1 MSGQLRLRELL
12 DSARATS
19 LLAGGGLRERVAT
32 ETAPLFADCARAVLA
47 SRDGEDAD
55 VHAFFVPG
63 RVEVLG
69 KHTDYAG
76 GRSLVAAVERGLC
89 LVASPID
96 EPTWRVQA
104 LDVGGRCAFTIAPD
118 LVPTVG
124 HWSNYPMTVA
134 RRVARNFPHARRGAS
149 VAYRGNLPLDAGMSS
164 SSTVMVANFLAMSAV
179 NDLPASE
186 AYRLEIQTSEHLA
199 EYLGTVENGQS
210 FGQLGGD
217 RGVGT
222 FGGSEDHVAM
232 LCGRAGSLAQ
242 YSYCPVLGE
251 RTIAVPRGCVFVL
264 ASCGVASAK
273 TGQARDR
280 YNRASWLARAAVE
293 AWNQAAI
300 RSDPHLGAAL
310 AVAAPEA
317 ICAALANAQPQ
328 DGFQSGEMLERF
340 EHFHAESME
349 IIPAAGDA
357 LAAGDLTE
365 FGRQVDLSQHRAE
378 DMLHNQIPE
387 TVHLAATARQLGA
400 IAASAFGAGFG
411 GSVWALI
418 PGDRVGPFIDRWSGK
433 YAEAFGPAAARAT
446 FFVTAAGPAAFE
458 LKA

>member
-1 MSGQLRLRELL
+1 MSGQLRLRDLL
-12 DSARATS
+12 DSARAVD
-19 LLAGGGLRERVAT
+19 LLIAGGMREHVAT
-32 ETAPLFADCARAVLA
+32 ETAPLFADCARAVLTGL
-47 SRDGEDAD
+47 DGADAD
-55 VHAFFVPG
+55 AHAFFVPG

-89 LVASPID
+89 IVASPID
-96 EPTWRVQA
+96 EPIWRVQA
-104 LDVGGRCAFTIAPD
+104 LDVGGRCAFSIDPD

-134 RRVARNFPHARRGAS
+134 RRVARNFPHARGGAT

-186 AYRLEIQTSEHLA
+186 SYRREIQSSEHLA
-199 EYLGTVENGQS
+199 EYLGTIENGQS
-210 FGQLGGD
+210 FGQLVGN

-232 LCGRAGSLAQ
+232 LCGRAGSLVQ
-242 YSYCPVLGE
+242 YSYCPVLRE
-251 RTIAVPRGCVFVL
+251 RAIAVPRGCVFVL
-264 ASCGVASAK
+264 AACGVASAK
-273 TGQARDR
+273 TGQARNR
-280 YNRASWLARAAVE
+280 FNRASQLARAAVE
-293 AWNQAAI
+293 AWNQASK
-300 RSDPHLGAAL
+300 RSDPHLGAAR
-310 AVAAPEA
+310 AGAEPETVRAAIASAKPR
-317 ICAALANAQPQ
+317 
-328 DGFQSGEMLERF
+328 DGFSPEEMLERF
-340 EHFHAESME
+340 EHFHAESVE

-357 LAAGDLTE
+357 LASGELAE
-365 FGRQVDLSQHRAE
+365 FGRQVDRSQHCAE

-387 TVHLAATARQLGA
+387 TVYLAATAREFGA

-411 GSVWALI
+411 GSVWALV

-433 YAEAFGPAAARAT
+433 YAEAFSSAGARAT